1 MPAVMAEGGK
11 AISLLQ
17 LRHPSIICPMKPL
30 ILILL
35 AATFAAAQNPTI
47 ADIARQERA
56 RRAQNPTTKVYTTK
70 DITPASPAVVEPE
83 ATVAPGAPVP
93 VAAPAAN
100 PAAPGGPAVAPA
112 QTAAPAVA
120 APAVPGEDPVQKWL
134 ADTEKMRASLRQM
147 VDLETV
153 TQLEINTIT
162 NRVYAPVTSVPERNR
177 AQNELGLAQTRLQTL
192 RDQIAKARAELVA
205 RELEGPPKK

>member
-1 MPAVMAEGGK
+1 
-11 AISLLQ
+11 
-17 LRHPSIICPMKPL
+17 MKPL

-35 AATFAAAQNPTI
+35 AATYAAAQNPTI

-70 DITPASPAVVEPE
+70 DITPASPAVVDPE
-83 ATVAPGAPVP
+83 ATVAPGTAVP
-93 VAAPAAN
+93 VAVPTANPVAPGQPGPAGPAAAQPLS
-100 PAAPGGPAVAPA
+100 PAAGAPE
-112 QTAAPAVA
+112 
-120 APAVPGEDPVQKWL
+120 VPREDPGQKWL

-147 VDLETV
+147 VDQETAA
-153 TQLEINTIT
+153 QLEINAIT

-177 AQNELGLAQTRLQTL
+177 AQSELGLAQTRLQTL
-192 RDQIAKARAELVA
+192 RDQIAKARAELAA